1 MTLRLAS
8 AFRLS
13 QPPAPNFSESVKLQL
28 GLCESPVPTKTRT
41 FVPGATQA
49 TDPRAAFVPPR
60 PSSCRPGSP
69 DGGAASGRP
78 PSHASRRETGL
89 RRGPWP
95 GPGAPGG
102 ASPAVPPAGAAGS
115 GETPITSPTT
125 RDLGA
130 GCTDALGELAARTR
144 ARDGGRSPNA
154 AVRKRAPKNRVAPQA
169 RPRRAPWARGPG
181 SGRRLASRPR
191 RGPSGKRSAR
201 RCGRPRGPRETNGRN
216 RNAQEEGAGGQG
228 PGAGRVAGP
237 TSSRALGQQLSPRR
251 RLRPRVLRCHE
262 PEGGGRSRESWGSDA
277 RRQRRPGHVPLAR
290 PISPGGRGDVREAA
304 RPMTAVPSHVAGR
317 TPMGG
322 ARAT

>member
-1 MTLRLAS
+1 MSNYSSACARARSRQRHAPLSPARRRLRTHGPRS
-8 AFRLS
+8 
-13 QPPAPNFSESVKLQL
+13 
-28 GLCESPVPTKTRT
+28 SPR
-41 FVPGATQA
+41 
-49 TDPRAAFVPPR
+49 DR
-60 PSSCRPGSP
+60 P
-69 DGGAASGRP
+69 
-78 PSHASRRETGL
+78 HA
-89 RRGPWP
+89 
-95 GPGAPGG
+95 GPGAPTAALLAAGPRAMPPGG
-102 ASPAVPPAGAAGS
+102 RPACAAAHGRVPERPGGPRRPCRLPAQQEVERRRLQVQQLGTSGRAALMRWENLRREPGLGMGAAPRTQPLESALRRTGS
-115 GETPITSPTT
+115 P
-125 RDLGA
+125 
-130 GCTDALGELAARTR
+130 
-144 ARDGGRSPNA
+144 
-154 AVRKRAPKNRVAPQA
+154 
-169 RPRRAPWARGPG
+169 
-181 SGRRLASRPR
+181 PR
-191 RGPSGKRSAR
+191 RGHVELLGRGAPGAGGGWLPGRAEVRQGSKRSAR

>member
-1 MTLRLAS
+1 MS
-8 AFRLS
+8 
-13 QPPAPNFSESVKLQL
+13 KLQL
-28 GLCESPVPTKTRT
+28 RLRESPVPTKTRT

-69 DGGAASGRP
+69 DCGAASGRP
-78 PSHASRRETGL
+78 PSHASRRATDL

-102 ASPAVPPAGAAGS
+102 ASPAVPPAGPGGS
-115 GETPITSPTT
+115 GETPTTSPTT

-130 GCTDALGELAARTR
+130 GCTDAPRELAARTR
-144 ARDGGRSPNA
+144 VRDGGATPRTQPLESALRGTGSP
-154 AVRKRAPKNRVAPQA
+154 PQA
-169 RPRRAPWARGPG
+169 RPRRARWARGPG

-216 RNAQEEGAGGQG
+216 GNAQEEGARGQG
-228 PGAGRVAGP
+228 PGAGRVAGTTP
-237 TSSRALGQQLSPRR
+237 SRALGQQLSPRR

-262 PEGGGRSRESWGSDA
+262 PEGGGRSRESWGSGA

-290 PISPGGRGDVREAA
+290 PISPGGRGDVRGAA